1 VHIHK
6 FGTKITAIT
15 PRIILTP
22 NQTEHLQFAARLAI
36 AISDKGYKKSPT
48 VIGNLFN
55 KHFQGRSVTPH
66 TARNWLLGKSMP
78 TQDKL
83 VCLAKLLDTSPE
95 QLRFGRSSE
104 KTLIAEFG
112 GELTE
117 VANVDQQFFQR
128 YLALTESQR
137 RMVRD
142 VVGEFK
148 SADVV

>member
-1 VHIHK
+1 M
-6 FGTKITAIT
+6 T
-15 PRIILTP
+15 PA
-22 NQTEHLQFAARLAI
+22 QTEHFQFAERLAI
-36 AISDKGYKKSPT
+36 AVSDKGLKHSPT

-55 KHFQGRSVTPH
+55 LNFQGRPITPH
-66 TARNWLLGKSMP
+66 TARNWLLGKAMP

-83 VCLAKLLDTSPE
+83 VLLAKLLDTSPE

-117 VANVDQQFFQR
+117 VANVDQQFFRR

-148 SADVV
+148 SAGVV

>member
-1 VHIHK
+1 M
-6 FGTKITAIT
+6 T
-15 PRIILTP
+15 PT
-22 NQTEHLQFAARLAI
+22 QTEHFQFATRLAI
-36 AISDKGYKKSPT
+36 AIADKGIKSSPT

-55 KHFQGRSVTPH
+55 QHFHGRPVTPH
-66 TARNWLLGKSMP
+66 TARNWLLGKAMP
-78 TQDKL
+78 TQDKM

-112 GELTE
+112 DGLLE
-117 VANVDQQFFQR
+117 VANVDQQFFRR
-128 YLALTESQR
+128 YLALTQSQR

-148 SADVV
+148 SEGVV